1 MSTSF
6 TPGAGN
12 RRGYTLVELL
22 LVVGLLGLAASLLIP
37 NIVGRDS
44 MRAQAAVRRL
54 VADMTFAQ
62 ADALAR
68 QELRRVEFFD
78 DGSGYGLARVT
89 EADYALALDPAL
101 ADWIRD
107 PLSPPG
113 TLGEYVV
120 RFDADSRFTGVRIL
134 DVQIDGENG
143 FVVYDEM
150 GGTVREGGLPGLGG
164 TIDIGVN
171 DDVYRVSIAAF
182 TGKITVS
189 RIDP

>member
-1 MSTSF
+1 MSMSF

-89 EADYALALDPAL
+89 EADYALALDPSL

-134 DVQIDGENG
+134 DVQIDGESG

-171 DDVYRVSIAAF
+171 DDIYRVSIAAF